1 MKKIFTFIVLFV
13 VSLYSMA
20 QTPFFYEWKNGYCS
34 RRYLSD
40 VDSITFDSSQ
50 KPFDSTTYDRLSGTW
65 KMEVV
70 SDYDGPLTFDVTVLT
85 DEEGGS
91 AYGKYCVVT
100 GLSGY
105 EFMTARLD
113 YHFDESTGE
122 GYVAFPMP
130 YVSVERVNF
139 GSFVGDIHLYGVD
152 ESNKLYSS
160 AEIKGVWNDDMSEIT
175 FEAAPKMGMVV
186 VVDGQLY
193 SWWDRFVVVKM
204 VKTKMKYNTMN
215 LALSSG
221 NVCSDNSVAITPNEV
236 ITTSIKRAETAF
248 VDSSVN
254 NCCPDTFEV
263 ASKDNT
269 KNETKDDVAT
279 VNMDKEWRTSTAGA
293 QSQYFYEW
301 KNGACFQRSL
311 AEVDSITFRF
321 PDSSTAT
328 CKEVR
333 EAPDGKYF
341 VVSGTITKIVN
352 TQYGNWYM
360 TDGTAEL
367 YIYGTLDAEG
377 KTKNFLSLGLEV
389 GDKVTIEGPKGSYK
403 GEPQMVDVTV
413 KKIEK
418 ALLKVV
424 TPSVEISEEGGVL
437 EVKLASKGKDAFYEI
452 SEECQ
457 EWISYENTEYI
468 SGKATELEPNP
479 ADTVVYTFNIAPNN
493 VGVREGCIIF
503 RSNDGAPIPYTF
515 TQAGG
520 IADVTVAEFLAAEV
534 NDATQYRIVGHVT
547 GFNKYNNNFYL
558 KDYTGEVYAYYVN
571 TQGVTDIA
579 IGDFVTVVGTRGE
592 YKGTPQLPKGTLLEK
607 YTASPEVSVAEFLT
621 KEDSKD
627 VYYKLT
633 GTITEIKNAQYGNIN
648 LKDANGD
655 IVYVYGLLPG
665 YGATGDAKKGLVEAK
680 GLKVGDTITI
690 VGNKASYN
698 GAPQVGNAVYMSH
711 VSN

>member
-20 QTPFFYEWKNGYCS
+20 QTPFFYEWKNGYCT

-40 VDSITFDSSQ
+40 VDSITFDS
-50 KPFDSTTYDRLSGTW
+50 DSTTYDRLSGAW

-70 SDYDGPLTFDVTVLT
+70 SDNYNGLFAFEVTVHT
-85 DEEGGS
+85 DEQGGP

-105 EFMTARLD
+105 SFMAARLD

-139 GSFVGDIHLYGVD
+139 GSFVGDIHLYGLSED
-152 ESNKLYSS
+152 NQLYSS
-160 AEIKGVWNDDMSEIT
+160 AEIRGIWNDDMSEIT

-193 SWWDRFVVVKM
+193 GWWDRFVVVKM
-204 VKTKMKYNTMN
+204 VKTKKKYNTMN
-215 LALSSG
+215 LALSGG

-248 VDSSVN
+248 MDSSVN
-254 NCCPDTFEV
+254 NWRPDTFEV
-263 ASKDNT
+263 ISKVNA
-269 KNETKDDVAT
+269 KNETKDDAAT
-279 VNMDKEWRTSTAGA
+279 VNMDKERRTSKAVP

-301 KNGACFQRSL
+301 NNGRWFQRSL
-311 AEVDSITFRF
+311 VEVDSITFSL

-328 CKEVR
+328 CKGVG
-333 EAPDGKYF
+333 EAPDGKCF
-341 VVSGTITKIVN
+341 VVSGTITKIAN
-352 TQYGNWYM
+352 TTYGNWYM

-424 TPSVEISEEGGVL
+424 TAPVEISSEGGVL
-437 EVKLASKGKDAFYEI
+437 EVKLASKGKGAFYEI
-452 SEECQ
+452 SEDCQ
-457 EWISYENTEYI
+457 EWISYEKAKYI
-468 SGKATELEPNP
+468 SGEASMLEPNP
-479 ADTVVYTFNIAPNN
+479 ADTIVYTFNIAPNDASART
-493 VGVREGCIIF
+493 GEIKF
-503 RSNDGAPIPYTF
+503 FTNDGAPIPYTF
-515 TQAGG
+515 SQAGV
-520 IADVTVAEFLAAEV
+520 ITDVTVAEFLAASV
-534 NDATQYRIVGHVT
+534 NNAAQYRIVGHVT
-547 GFNKYNNNFYL
+547 GFHTYNNNFFL

-571 TQGVTDIA
+571 TQGVENIA
-579 IGDFVTVVGTRGE
+579 IGDFVTVVGTRSE
-592 YKGTPQLPKGTLLEK
+592 YHGTPQLPKGTLLEK
-607 YTASPEVSVAEFLT
+607 YTASPEVTVAEFLT
-621 KEDSKD
+621 KEDSKE

-633 GTITEIKNAQYGNIN
+633 GTITEIKNAQHGIFY
-648 LKDANGD
+648 LQDANGD

-665 YGATGDAKKGLVEAK
+665 YGATGADKQGLVEAK
-680 GLKVGDTITI
+680 GLKVGDTLTI
-690 VGNKASYN
+690 VGNKASYK
-698 GAPQVGNAVYMSH
+698 GDHQVGNAVYMSH
-711 VSN
+711 TSY